1 MSGQLYNL
9 YYKHC
14 ICSHPLIIVLY
25 TTDYTHTVSP
35 LEAAAAE
42 IVLNKDDCK
51 ISVYCVFVS
60 VCMYVCVCACV
71 CVCLCACVCVFVCVC
86 VCVCMYVYVRV
97 FVYVCM

>member
-25 TTDYTHTVSP
+25 TTDPTHTVSP

-51 ISVYCVFVS
+51 ISVYCV
-60 VCMYVCVCACV
+60 
-71 CVCLCACVCVFVCVC
+71 
-86 VCVCMYVYVRV
+86 YVRMLNKNTLGV
-97 FVYVCM
+97 KNCEANQKPQWLYK